1 MSRPQTIMIRDVHV
15 PVIEHSGQ
23 RVVTL
28 AVIDAVHGR
37 PTGTAGRYLNQNLT
51 QFIENEDYFLAGE
64 GYKGKKIKLIT
75 EAGYRKFLNY
85 HLTTNRD
92 RDVMWEMI
100 SWYFTAKEETA
111 TDQDETCDEMPGTDL
126 QIFTSPEFGQIRTVT
141 IDGESWFVGKDV
153 ATALG
158 YSDTDQALRKHVD
171 NEDKLTR
178 RFDGS
183 GQNRQMT
190 IINESGLY
198 SLILSS
204 KLPSAK
210 KFKRWVTS
218 EVLPSIRKTGSYEIP
233 QQTVEQTVTV
243 TESAT
248 DMTDP
253 TVYLKAA
260 KIMATLPDSRRY
272 VINILRH
279 VVPDIDAGSVT
290 ETVTEVKTET
300 AVTDVSAVTENTAIE
315 ARTMISR
322 NGYTIPFNGLKLKNY
337 MTENGI
343 NAHMLEEMSGVSRGS
358 IHSYLRGEASPGTQN
373 RMRITAALGVPN
385 DYFNKRTRNKG
396 GR

>member
-15 PVIEHSGQ
+15 PVIEHSCQ

-100 SWYFTAKEETA
+100 SWYFTAKEETV

-126 QIFTSPEFGQIRTVT
+126 QTFTSPEFGQIRTVT
-141 IDGESWFVGKDV
+141 IDGEPWFVGKDV

-158 YSDTDQALRKHVD
+158 YSNHRDALSKHVD
-171 NEDKLTR
+171 SDDKGESRIATP
-178 RFDGS
+178 S
-183 GQNRQMT
+183 GTQQMT

-300 AVTDVSAVTENTAIE
+300 AVTDVPAVAENEMIE
-315 ARTMISR
+315 VRTVFSR
-322 NGYTIPFNGLKLKNY
+322 SGYTVPFNNLKLRDY
-337 MTENGI
+337 MAENGI
-343 NAHMLEEMSGVSRGS
+343 DTHMLEEMSGVSRRS
-358 IHSYLRGEASPGTQN
+358 IWSYLRGETSPGTQN
-373 RMRITAALGVPN
+373 RKRITTALGVPN